1 MALLNLFSLYI
12 VFFLLLFFF
21 TEGTTLG
28 ELASLSSASSDVELL
43 WGKIRGSLQGNTENL
58 LLSSWNAFVPL
69 CQWRGLKWVFSNG
82 SSLICSDV
90 SSPQ

>member
-28 ELASLSSASSDVELL
+28 ELASLSSASSDVKLL

-58 LLSSWNAFVPL
+58 LLSSWNAFVPMEGPQMGL
-69 CQWRGLKWVFSNG
+69 LQWLLFD
-82 SSLICSDV
+82 L
-90 SSPQ
+90 Q